1 MNDRTHGLQFKAAFL
16 RAAPPTTRE
25 GIERYLGS
33 GMIKG
38 IGPVY
43 AKKLVQA
50 FGEAVFDTIEE
61 APERLREVAGI
72 GPKRAEQ
79 IQKGWAGQRV
89 IREIMLLL
97 HRHGVGASRAVRIFK
112 IYDADAVQ
120 VICENLYR
128 LARDIIHFP
137 LPTS

>member
-1 MNDRTHGLQFKAAFL
+1 VPDRRLDEGAEPLACRQADRRHPRPTGPELLERRGRAHLGCRGHLLHGRSPWAHW
-16 RAAPPTTRE
+16 TRS
-25 GIERYLGS
+25 IPRTRRIGS
-33 GMIKG
+33 
-38 IGPVY
+38 
-43 AKKLVQA
+43 
-50 FGEAVFDTIEE
+50 
-61 APERLREVAGI
+61 
-72 GPKRAEQ
+72 KRAER
-79 IQKGWAGQRV
+79 IQQGWAEQKV

-97 HRHGVGASRAVRIFK
+97 HRHGVGASRAVWIFK